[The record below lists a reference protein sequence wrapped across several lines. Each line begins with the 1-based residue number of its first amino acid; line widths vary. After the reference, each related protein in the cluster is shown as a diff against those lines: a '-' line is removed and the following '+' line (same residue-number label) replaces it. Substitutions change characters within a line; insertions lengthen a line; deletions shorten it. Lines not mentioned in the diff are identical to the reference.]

1 MDFFA
6 GATLLGTAT
15 DSPFTFTWT
24 NVVAGTYSLTARAT
38 DDQGGTNTSSPVNVT
53 VSPSTGGGPTLKIVL
68 AANNTNIEISWPMEG
83 YQLQMATNL
92 SSPTWIDVPNTLVT
106 NRVTLALSGGSAF
119 FRLFQQSA
127 PTGPPLTILLSDT
140 SVVVSWPA
148 LVRDYRLQS
157 KSDLNAATWTEVA
170 TTNNQV
176 RETITGQARFYRLSR

>member
-1 MDFFA
+1 
-6 GATLLGTAT
+6 
-15 DSPFTFTWT
+15 
-24 NVVAGTYSLTARAT
+24 
-38 DDQGGTNTSSPVNVT
+38 
-53 VSPSTGGGPTLKIVL
+53 
-68 AANNTNIEISWPMEG
+68 
-83 YQLQMATNL
+83 ATNL